1 MDNISRISACKAL
14 NELSVPDDVE
24 ELNAFHSMQELVSNL
39 DNENKELKDQIQ
51 SLHQHL
57 EKEKMKNKDI
67 IPQYKDSVN
76 RLRKNT
82 NILREKMKEIQD
94 QKEIERQDLLDKVL
108 KLLANGANLCFF
120 LKKLE
125 FVENDR
131 TKILNEDINLKRVNL
146 ELTNKIQRYERHLS
160 QNEVH
165 NQT

>member
-14 NELSVPDDVE
+14 NELSAPDDVE

-51 SLHQHL
+51 SLQQHL

-76 RLRKNT
+76 RLRKYT

-94 QKEIERQDLLDKVL
+94 QKDIERKDLLDKVL
-108 KLLANGANLCFF
+108 NYFDFNLCFF
-120 LKKLE
+120 FLQKKLE

-131 TKILNEDINLKRVNL
+131 TKILNEDITLKRINL
-146 ELTNKIQRYERHLS
+146 ELTNKIQRYERQIS

-165 NQT
+165 N